1 MFRDIQVEDEEPQPA
16 MSTCVSVIFEEAVLS
31 FLFHL
36 ITVVKPDVSAV
47 SCNT

>member
-1 MFRDIQVEDEEPQPA
+1 